1 MTFPYLNMWPF
12 LSESSSRNTDF
23 IFLGSKITV
32 DDDCSHKIKRHL
44 LLGRKAM
51 RYLDSG
57 LKGRDS
63 ILPMKI
69 PLSGQSYGVS
79 SSLLGMRELDHKEGW
94 AWNCRCF
101 GTVVLEKPLEG
112 PLDCKEIKPINH
124 KGNQPW
130 IFIGRTGAEA
140 EARMFWPPDVKSW
153 LTGKDPDVGKNW
165 GQEEKGDRRWS
176 DWMASSTQRTWIWA
190 NSGRSWRAGKPGVLQ
205 SVGSQRVGHDLAT
218 EQQQQRKYRVRYF
231 MCLKKKKVCP

>member
-1 MTFPYLNMWPF
+1 M
-12 LSESSSRNTDF
+12 
-23 IFLGSKITV
+23 
-32 DDDCSHKIKRHL
+32 KRHL

-130 IFIGRTGAEA
+130 IFIGRTDAEV
-140 EARMFWPPDVKSW
+140 ETSILWPPDMKSK
-153 LTGKDPDVGKNW
+153 LIGKDPDAEKDW
-165 GQEEKGDRRWS
+165 GQEEKGVTEDEMVGWHPQLNGHEFQHTLGDSEEQGSLAYCSRW
-176 DWMASSTQRTWIWA
+176 
-190 NSGRSWRAGKPGVLQ
+190 
-205 SVGSQRVGHDLAT
+205 GHRIRHNWET
-218 EQQQQRKYRVRYF
+218 EQQQYLILFFEQIVTHILFKREGPSWNSEKLEVRWEVVHQV
-231 MCLKKKKVCP
+231 LALEVQSIG